1 MSLEFRCGSE
11 LRRST
16 VRDHPTIN
24 GIDYLEVRTLQ
35 LPDKTYPNPLLI
47 IHCFKKVSGLGS
59 NNVLIQ
65 GGVRVKNVVAEWA
78 YDAKTLAEQ
87 HPDKLFE
94 PDGLQI
100 IKELESPE
108 SVLVARASSKGDFS
122 TYMLRLVNSFSEP
135 EVHATGFDEI
145 LSSVEFSFKME
156 CPSDFDCACKETEQ
170 QEFEEPP
177 TDYMAKDYSSF
188 RKLVMDRLSL
198 IMPDWKERNPA
209 DIGVMLVELLAYTGD
224 HLSYYQDAVSTEAYL
239 GTARK
244 RISARRHARLLDY
257 YVDEGC
263 NSRAWVCFK
272 TSSDGLEL
280 KKGVVLL
287 TAEGEKSQADCML
300 ERDWNPIAQVDP
312 EVEIAKGSEAF
323 ETMYDVTLYK
333 DKHKMS
339 FYTWGETDC
348 WLPQGSTSATLKN
361 DKIASVKV
369 FLWEDVPG
377 NNTELF
383 AFLQENFAINWLDLA
398 DVTKSGTNITVEY
411 IDDKITIELEGNEAA
426 SLYINNRKAYEFD
439 VEEKSSSEHVI
450 KSSSLNVGDVLLFEE
465 ILSPSAGSPP
475 DSSHRHAV
483 RLTSVSTT
491 TDELT
496 GEDVLEI
503 IWNAEDALPFALC
516 LAKHGQEISV
526 ARGNIVLADHGY
538 TIKEG
543 EQLELA
549 VRAGRY
555 YPRLARK
562 PLTHAGPPFDG
573 SYSAKSA
580 HLFKTSQVVPTITL
594 VRKDDPRTWE
604 PQRDLL
610 SSDDFAAE
618 FVVESET
625 DGASY
630 IRFDNRDRQDWADQ
644 LDPPTDKLE
653 EPTAFRKFTA
663 MYRIGNGEKG
673 NVGSCSITRILEGSH
688 DYSDITGVTNPMAAS
703 GGRDPETIESVRQHA
718 PQAFRRQE
726 RAVTEDDYTEVLKR
740 HPQVQN
746 AIAARRWTGSWY
758 TMFVT
763 VDRLGGLEMDSVF
776 ENEIVG
782 FLEKY
787 RLAGYDLEINGPI
800 YVPLQISL
808 DICIKDRYFK
818 GEVLERLVETFS
830 NRVNAD
836 GKRGFFH
843 PDNFTFGQPLYLSR
857 VYEAAMAVDG
867 VSSVRVTTFQ
877 RWAKVAAD
885 EIKAGVIRVEHTE
898 IVRLDN
904 DPSKAENGMIEFTF
918 CKIEEKEEKNKV

>member
-11 LRRST
+11 HRRST

-65 GGVRVKNVVAEWA
+65 GGVRVKNVVAEWV
-78 YDAKTLAEQ
+78 YDAKDLAEN
-87 HPDKLFE
+87 HPDKVFQ
-94 PDGLQI
+94 PDELQI
-100 IKELESPE
+100 IEDLESPE

-122 TYMLRLVNSFSEP
+122 TYKLRLVNSVSEP
-135 EVHATGFDEI
+135 DIHATGFDEI
-145 LSSVEFSFKME
+145 LSSVEFSFKVE

-177 TDYMAKDYSSF
+177 IDYMAKDYSSF

-224 HLSYYQDAVSTEAYL
+224 HISYYQDAVSTEAYL

-244 RISARRHARLLDY
+244 RVSARRHARLLDY

-263 NSRAWVCFK
+263 NARAWVCFK

-280 KKGVVLL
+280 KKGAILL
-287 TAEGEKSQADCML
+287 TAEREKSQADCLL
-300 ERDWNPIAQVDP
+300 ERDWNPVAGVDL
-312 EVEIAKGSEAF
+312 EEEIAKGPEAF

-383 AFLQENFAINWLDLA
+383 AFLQQNFAIDWLDLA
-398 DVTKSGTNITVEY
+398 DVTKVGTKIIVEY

-426 SLYINNRKAYEFD
+426 ALYINNRKTYELD

-465 ILSPSAGSPP
+465 ILSPSEGSPP

-483 RLTSVSTT
+483 RLTSVSTA
-491 TDELT
+491 TDKLT
-496 GEDVLEI
+496 EEPVLEVK
-503 IWNAEDALPFALC
+503 WNGEDALPFALC
-516 LAKHGQEISV
+516 LAKDGQEISV

-538 TIKEG
+538 TRTED
-543 EQLELA
+543 LELA
-549 VRAGRY
+549 VMAGRY

-562 PLTHAGPPFDG
+562 PLTHAGPPLDG

-580 HLFKTSQVVPTITL
+580 HLFKTSQVVPAITL
-594 VRKDDPRTWE
+594 VRENDPRTWK

-610 SSDDFAAE
+610 SSDEFAAE
-618 FVVESET
+618 FVVETET
-625 DGASY
+625 DGTSY
-630 IRFDNRDRQDWADQ
+630 IRFDNRDRQNWADQ
-644 LDPPTDKLE
+644 IDPPTDKLE
-653 EPTAFRKFTA
+653 KPETFRKFTA

-673 NVGSCSITRILEGSH
+673 NVGPCSITRVFEGSH
-688 DYSDITGVTNPMAAS
+688 DYHDITGVINPMAAT
-703 GGRDPETIESVRQHA
+703 GGRNPETIESVRQHA

-740 HPQVQN
+740 HPQVHH
-746 AIAARRWTGSWY
+746 AIAAKRWTGSWY

-763 VDRLGGLEMDSVF
+763 VDRLGGLEMDSEF

-787 RLAGYDLEINGPI
+787 RLAGYDLEINEPI

-818 GEVLERLVETFS
+818 GEVVEQLVETFS

-836 GKRGFFH
+836 GRKGFFH

-857 VYEAAMAVDG
+857 VYEAAMAVDA
-867 VSSVRVTTFQ
+867 VSSVRVTSFQ
-877 RWAKVAAD
+877 RRAKVAAD
-885 EIKAGVIRVEHTE
+885 EINAGVIKLEQTE

-918 CKIEEKEEKNKV
+918 CKKEKEEEKKKV